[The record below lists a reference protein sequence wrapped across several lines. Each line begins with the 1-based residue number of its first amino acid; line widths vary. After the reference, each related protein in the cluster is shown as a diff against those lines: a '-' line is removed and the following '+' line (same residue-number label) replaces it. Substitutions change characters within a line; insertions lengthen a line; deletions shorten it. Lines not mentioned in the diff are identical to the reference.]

1 VTSATSSRLPRLLP
15 GTDLRGLPIS
25 PADAFVVSRVD
36 GVTSI
41 DEIAEETGKSPEEV
55 AELLERLALLGALLF
70 DEPTRS
76 PERRASPAPAAR
88 PSGAFRLGPIVET
101 SSITDAKH
109 PAASL
114 YDPAEL
120 EEAVDIDPAR
130 RRRILD
136 VYYRLDQLTHYQLF
150 GVDPSVEKKAI
161 KRAYFEIVNVFHPD
175 RYFGKNVGTFKTK
188 LEKVFSRLTESYD
201 VLSRPASRAEYDNY
215 LRAQSKTRAFDVGQ
229 VDSAAHQAALQEVMR
244 RIQAEASVE
253 NRGLSVPPPALDSV
267 PPPTADES
275 PPPVTDE
282 SEQRGFSPRPSV
294 PPRPS
299 SNPGL
304 RPSASI
310 RPSDPEIRRR
320 ALARKLGRPGAATS
334 SDSTPNLAAEEQR
347 QKLAAE
353 GVVRQEWAADE
364 LKRRYQDRIQAARD
378 RQVDVYIKAAKQ
390 ALDKRDHV
398 GAANALRI
406 AVSLA
411 PNDTALQEQLNE
423 VAGKAKHELSASYVE
438 QAEYEE
444 RDEKWLAAAKS
455 YTRALAG
462 RPEAKIYDK
471 VASCLL
477 SGEGNVREAGDAAKR
492 AVMMSPENAR
502 YRVTLARFYVKAGM
516 KQSAEGELSRA
527 ATLAPSDDKVADW
540 IRRLKREL
548 G

>member
-15 GTDLRGLPIS
+15 GTDIRGLPIT
-25 PADAFVVSRVD
+25 PAEAFIVSRID
-36 GVTSI
+36 GSTSI
-41 DEIAEETGKSPEEV
+41 LEIAEQTGKSL
-55 AELLERLALLGALLF
+55 AELEELFDRLVQLGALSL
-70 DEPTRS
+70 DEPQHGH
-76 PERRASPAPAAR
+76 ERRAAPAPQPQA
-88 PSGAFRLGPIVET
+88 SGSFRLGPIVET
-101 SSITDAKH
+101 SSDTYAQH

-120 EEAVDIDPAR
+120 DEAVDIDLPR

-136 VYYRLDQLTHYQLF
+136 LYYRLDQLTHYQLF
-150 GVDPSVEKKAI
+150 GIDPSADKKAI
-161 KRAYFEIVNVFHPD
+161 KAAYFEIVNVFHPD
-175 RYFGKNVGTFKTK
+175 RYFGKNVGSFKTK
-188 LEKVFSRLTESYD
+188 LEKVFSRLTQSYD
-201 VLSRPASRAEYDNY
+201 VLARSASRDEYDNY
-215 LRAQSKTRAFDVGQ
+215 LRAQSKTRAFDAGQ

-253 NRGLSVPPPALDSV
+253 NRGQSVPPPAMDSM
-267 PPPTADES
+267 PPASGRAHQSLS
-275 PPPVTDE
+275 PDANL
-282 SEQRGFSPRPSV
+282 

-299 SNPGL
+299 SNPSL
-304 RPSASI
+304 RPSSSM

-320 ALARKLGRPGAATS
+320 ALARKLGRPVATGSS
-334 SDSTPNLAAEEQR
+334 SDSTPSLNEEEQR
-347 QKLAAE
+347 QKLADE
-353 GVVRQEWAADE
+353 GALRQEWAADA
-364 LKRRYQDRIQAARD
+364 LKRRYQDRVQAARD
-378 RQVDVYIKAAKQ
+378 RQIEVYTKAAKQ

-411 PNDTALQEQLNE
+411 PNDTALQDQLNE
-423 VAGKAKHELSASYVE
+423 VSGKAKHELSASYIE

-455 YTRALAG
+455 YGRALVG

-471 VASCLL
+471 LASCLL
-477 SGEGNVREAGDAAKR
+477 SGEGNLREAGDAAKR
-492 AVMMSPENAR
+492 AVMMQPENAR

-527 ATLAPSDDKVADW
+527 ATLGSTDDKVADW

>member
-1 VTSATSSRLPRLLP
+1 MSR
-15 GTDLRGLPIS
+15 I
-25 PADAFVVSRVD
+25 D

-70 DEPTRS
+70 DEPMRS

-120 EEAVDIDPAR
+120 DEAVDIDLAR

-175 RYFGKNVGTFKTK
+175 RYFGKNVGSFKTK

-215 LRAQSKTRAFDVGQ
+215 LRAQSKTRAFDAGQ
-229 VDSAAHQAALQEVMR
+229 VDSAAHQAAVQEVMR

-267 PPPTADES
+267 PPQAADES
-275 PPPVTDE
+275 PPPASDE
-282 SEQRGFSPRPSV
+282 STPSQRGFSPRPSV

-299 SNPGL
+299 SNPAL
-304 RPSASI
+304 RPSASM

-320 ALARKLGRPGAATS
+320 ALARKLGRPGAPGA
-334 SDSTPNLAAEEQR
+334 DSTPNLAAEEQR

-353 GVVRQEWAADE
+353 GVVRQEWAAEE

-378 RQVDVYIKAAKQ
+378 RQVDVYVKAAKQ
-390 ALDKRDHV
+390 ALDKRDHLA
-398 GAANALRI
+398 AANALRI

-411 PNDTALQEQLNE
+411 PNDIALQEQLSE

-477 SGEGNVREAGDAAKR
+477 SGDGNVREAGEAAKR
-492 AVMMSPENAR
+492 AVMMNPENAR

>member
-1 VTSATSSRLPRLLP
+1 
-15 GTDLRGLPIS
+15 
-25 PADAFVVSRVD
+25 
-36 GVTSI
+36 
-41 DEIAEETGKSPEEV
+41 
-55 AELLERLALLGALLF
+55 
-70 DEPTRS
+70 
-76 PERRASPAPAAR
+76 
-88 PSGAFRLGPIVET
+88 PIVET

-120 EEAVDIDPAR
+120 DEAVDIDLAR

-136 VYYRLDQLTHYQLF
+136 VYYRLDQLSHYQLF
-150 GVDPSVEKKAI
+150 GIDPSVEKKAI
-161 KRAYFEIVNVFHPD
+161 KSAYFEIVNVFHPD
-175 RYFGKNVGTFKTK
+175 RYFGKNVGSFKAK
-188 LEKVFSRLTESYD
+188 LEKVFSRLTQSYD
-201 VLSRPASRAEYDNY
+201 VLSRTSSRTEYDNY
-215 LRAQSKTRAFDVGQ
+215 LRAQSKTRAFDAGQ
-229 VDSAAHQAALQEVMR
+229 LDSATHQAALQEVMR

-253 NRGLSVPPPALDSV
+253 NRGLSVPPPAPDSM
-267 PPPTADES
+267 PPPAPSPT
-275 PPPVTDE
+275 PPPHQ
-282 SEQRGFSPRPSV
+282 SLSASPTLP

-299 SNPGL
+299 SNPAL

-320 ALARKLGRPGAATS
+320 ALARKLGRPGAPSS
-334 SDSTPNLAAEEQR
+334 SDSSPNVNDAEQR
-347 QKLAAE
+347 QKLAQE
-353 GVVRQEWAADE
+353 GTVRQEWAADE
-364 LKRRYQDRIQAARD
+364 LKRRYQDRVQAARD
-378 RQVDVYIKAAKQ
+378 RQIGVYLSAAKQ
-390 ALDKRDHV
+390 ALDKGDHV
-398 GAANALRI
+398 GAANSLRI

-411 PNDTALQEQLNE
+411 PNDAALAQQLNE
-423 VAGKAKHELSASYVE
+423 VAGKAKAELSASYVE

-455 YTRALAG
+455 YSRALLG
-462 RPEAKIYDK
+462 RPDAKIYDK

-477 SGEGNVREAGDAAKR
+477 SGDGNVREAGEAAKR
-492 AVMMSPENAR
+492 AVMMTPENAR